1 MYTKKFFGKELKMKV
16 LNKVP
21 AYDIGH
27 WAYSIYL
34 EEDVEPGLDDILLTI
49 NTMED
54 GPEFIFTY
62 DELNQIADDLI
73 SGKPVNLS

>member
-1 MYTKKFFGKELKMKV
+1 MYTKIQFGKELKMKI
-16 LNKVP
+16 LNKFS

-49 NTMED
+49 NTIED

-62 DELNQIADDLI
+62 DELEQIADDLI
-73 SGKPVNLS
+73 AGKDVNL

>member
-1 MYTKKFFGKELKMKV
+1 MYTKNFFGKELKNKV

-21 AYDIGH
+21 AHDIGH

-34 EEDVEPGLDDILLTI
+34 EEDVEPELDDVLLTL

-54 GPEFIFTY
+54 GHEFLFTY
-62 DELNQIADDLI
+62 DELNQIADNLI
-73 SGKPVNLS
+73 AGKPVNL